1 MRSSVTKEMIKD
13 RTMVQTR
20 DGGYILP
27 EMDILRYHIKEEL
40 EEAVGIEGKSQLS
53 NSDEIK
59 SRKKTIFED
68 ESWVE
73 VIKQMKVITKK
84 RKSLPTQEAH
94 VNKAPKGVNP
104 MKDVL
109 EHLKELLEGVS
120 SPKQVWKKQPKTQG
134 SVLAPS
140 VQPLIP
146 TNTQAPLP
154 ENYQPYVPEKCYLR
168 PPLKCY

>member
-27 EMDILRYHIKEEL
+27 EMDILRNYVKEEL
-40 EEAVGIEGKSQLS
+40 EEVVGIEWKSQLS

-59 SRKKTIFED
+59 SRKKTRFED
-68 ESWVE
+68 EIWVE

-84 RKSLPTQEAH
+84 RKSLPAQEAH
-94 VNKAPKGVNP
+94 VNKAPKEVNP
-104 MKDVL
+104 IKDVL
-109 EHLKELLEGVS
+109 EHLKELLEGVN
-120 SPKQVWKKQPKTQG
+120 SPKQVWKKQQKTQG

-140 VQPLIP
+140 AQPLIP

-154 ENYQPYVPEKCYLR
+154 TNYKPYVPAQCYPR